1 MSEEKISEALNV
13 EYEPSV
19 KEITLDKKDIQR
31 IKREKRENSLHTDF
45 ESARQNIND
54 MIHTGMEAVDGIMKV
69 AIAGDSPRAY
79 EVASLLLKT
88 ISDMNKDLIDI
99 HKKANDADREKITN
113 INTTNN
119 SIYVGSTTD
128 LQNILNKSRSITRD
142 VIDETI
148 DPMVNDEI

>member
-1 MSEEKISEALNV
+1 MSEEKISEALNI

-19 KEITLDKKDIQR
+19 KKITIIDKKELQK
-31 IKREKRENSLHTDF
+31 IKREKRENLLHGDF
-45 ESARQNIND
+45 ETARQNIKD

-88 ISDMNKDLIDI
+88 ISDINKDLIDI
-99 HKKANDADREKITN
+99 HKKTNDAEKEKITN

-128 LQNILNKSRSITRD
+128 LQNILNKSRSQNKD
-142 VIDETI
+142 LDDENTQ
-148 DPMVNDEI
+148 DD

>member
-1 MSEEKISEALNV
+1 MSEEKISEALNI

-19 KEITLDKKDIQR
+19 KEISVDKKEIQR
-31 IKREKRENSLHTDF
+31 IKREKRENLLNTDF
-45 ESARQNIND
+45 ESARQNISD
-54 MIHTGMEAVDGIMKV
+54 MIHTGMEAMDGIMKV

-88 ISDMNKDLIDI
+88 ISDMNKDLIDL
-99 HKKANDADREKITN
+99 HKKANDAEREKVTN

-128 LQNILNKSRSITRD
+128 LQNLLNKSRSKNK
-142 VIDETI
+142 ELE
-148 DPMVNDEI
+148 NDIIEHD

>member
-1 MSEEKISEALNV
+1 MSEEKISEALNI

-19 KEITLDKKDIQR
+19 KKITIIDKKELQK
-31 IKREKRENSLHTDF
+31 IKREKRENLLHGDF
-45 ESARQNIND
+45 ETARQNIKD

-88 ISDMNKDLIDI
+88 ISDINKDLIDI
-99 HKKANDADREKITN
+99 HKKTNDAEKEKITN
-113 INTTNN
+113 INTTNT

-128 LQNILNKSRSITRD
+128 LQNILNKSRSQNKD
-142 VIDETI
+142 LDDENTQ
-148 DPMVNDEI
+148 DD

>member
-1 MSEEKISEALNV
+1 MSEEKISEALNI

-19 KEITLDKKDIQR
+19 KEITIIDKKELQK
-31 IKREKRENSLHTDF
+31 IKREKRENLLHSDF
-45 ESARQNIND
+45 ETARQNIKD
-54 MIHTGMEAVDGIMKV
+54 MIHTGMEAIDGIMKV

-88 ISDMNKDLIDI
+88 ISDINKDLIDI
-99 HKKANDADREKITN
+99 HKKTNDAEKEKITN

-128 LQNILNKSRSITRD
+128 LQNILNKSRSQNKD
-142 VIDETI
+142 LDDENTQ
-148 DPMVNDEI
+148 DD

>member
-1 MSEEKISEALNV
+1 MSEEKISEALNI

-19 KEITLDKKDIQR
+19 KEITIIDKKELQK
-31 IKREKRENSLHTDF
+31 IKREKRENLLHSDF
-45 ESARQNIND
+45 ETARQNIKD

-88 ISDMNKDLIDI
+88 ISDINKDLIDI
-99 HKKANDADREKITN
+99 HKKTNDAEKEKITN

-128 LQNILNKSRSITRD
+128 LQNILNKSRSQNKD
-142 VIDETI
+142 LDDENTQ
-148 DPMVNDEI
+148 DD